1 MKVLFVCGRNLQRSP
16 TAARVFENEPGMKVR
31 SGGTAKS
38 SARRVSADDLRWA
51 DLVLVM
57 EDRYSERLW
66 ELYPEAME
74 GAVVRSLEI
83 PDDYKFMDP
92 ELVEEI
98 RFGVTEVLRELGL
111 S

>member
-1 MKVLFVCGRNLQRSP
+1 MKILFVCGRNLQRSP
-16 TAARVFENEPGMKVR
+16 TAARIFASEPGMSVR

-57 EDRYSERLW
+57 EERYSERLW
-66 ELYPEAME
+66 ELFPEAME
-74 GAVVRSLEI
+74 GVVVRSLEI
-83 PDDYKFMDP
+83 PDDYKYMDP

-98 RFGVTEVLRELGL
+98 RFGVAGVLREMGLG
-111 S
+111 